1 MSRFQRIVVVGGSL
15 AGMNVIQELR
25 RLGYTGAITL
35 VGEEDVRSPYDRT
48 ELSKKLL
55 TGTRDPDD
63 LYLLTTEE
71 IGELDL
77 DLRLGR
83 RATALSLDPSRHTLT
98 LDDGTVL
105 EFDALVVATGS
116 RARRPAFMGDLAGVH
131 VLRTLP
137 DALALRSELDSAR
150 DIVVVGAGF
159 IGAEVAAS
167 VRTRGQSV
175 TLVDPQ
181 PTPLGTVLGPIVG
194 SHFADLHTSHG
205 TNLELG
211 VGVQD
216 LVGDGRVTGVR
227 LTDGRLLP
235 ADLVVVGVG
244 GSPVTEWLD
253 GSGVEVDN
261 GVLCDDGGHTNVP
274 GIYAVGDAA
283 RWYSDYFG
291 AQVRSEHW
299 NNATLQATVV
309 AENIVA
315 AEKKSTLCA
324 VPSFWSDQYRKR
336 TQMVGCPRPTDE
348 VCFVSG
354 GPGDERFV
362 ALYGRDD
369 RVTGVVSFNSPRGL
383 IKYQHL
389 VAEGA
394 SWSASTA
401 ALENIISTDSGH

>member
-1 MSRFQRIVVVGGSL
+1 MSRFERIVVVGGSL

-25 RLGYTGAITL
+25 RLGHSGGITL
-35 VGEEDVRSPYDRT
+35 IGEEKVRSPYDRT

-55 TGTRDPDD
+55 TGSSDPDD
-63 LYLLTTEE
+63 LYLLTEEE
-71 IGELDL
+71 IDELDL

-83 RATALSLDPSRHTLT
+83 RATSLSLDPSRHTVT

-116 RARRPAFMGDLAGVH
+116 RARRPAFMGNLAGVH

-137 DALALRSELDSAR
+137 DALALRTELNSAR
-150 DIVVVGAGF
+150 DVVVVGAGF

-175 TLVDPQ
+175 TLIDPQ
-181 PTPLGTVLGPIVG
+181 PTPLGTVLGAIVG

-205 TNLELG
+205 TDLELG
-211 VGVQD
+211 VGVQE
-216 LVGDGRVTGVR
+216 LMGDGRVNGVR
-227 LTDGRLLP
+227 LTDGRILP

-244 GSPVTEWLD
+244 GAPVTEWLD

-309 AENIVA
+309 AENLIA
-315 AEKKSTLCA
+315 GTKRSTLSA
-324 VPSFWSDQYRKR
+324 VPSFWSDQFRKR
-336 TQMVGCPRPTDE
+336 TQMVGCPLPTDQ
-348 VCFVSG
+348 VRFMSG
-354 GPGDERFV
+354 APGEERFV

-383 IKYQHL
+383 SKYQHL
-389 VAEGA
+389 VTARA
-394 SWSASTA
+394 SWSEAIGSA
-401 ALENIISTDSGH
+401 